1 MFANF
6 RNLQGIINKE
16 CKLIVSV
23 TDKIL
28 VIKLGALGDFMQAA
42 GPFGAIRQHH
52 SASEI
57 TLLTTEPYRD
67 FALDSP
73 WFNKIKIDSKPS
85 MLEIKGWL
93 RVKKW
98 LADNNFSRIYDL
110 QTSDR
115 TGFYFNLMRFSKRGL
130 NKPEWSGI
138 AGGCSHRH
146 KNINRD
152 LMHTI
157 ERQREQLFFA
167 GIKKPYKE
175 DFSWIKNSTSKFK
188 LEKKYIV
195 IAPGGSKHRKE
206 KRWPRENFQKIINYI
221 GQNKIQTVLI
231 GDTEEKRMLNE
242 LAMNNSNCISLAG
255 QTSLLDLYSL
265 YSKSLLAIGNDT
277 GPMHMAALSGCK
289 TIVIFSK
296 ASEPALCAQRG
307 RDVTIV
313 RKNNLLEITSDEI
326 IELFEF

>member
-1 MFANF
+1 MSV
-6 RNLQGIINKE
+6 IN
-16 CKLIVSV
+16 
-23 TDKIL
+23 KIL

-67 FALDSP
+67 FALNSP
-73 WFNKIKIDSKPS
+73 WFNKIKIDSRPS

-98 LADNNFSRIYDL
+98 LADNNFSRVYDL

-115 TGFYFNLMRFSKRGL
+115 TSFYFNLIRLSKREL
-130 NKPEWSGI
+130 NTPEWSGI
-138 AGGCSHRH
+138 ARGCSHPH
-146 KNINRD
+146 KNINRN

-175 DFSWIKNSTSKFK
+175 DFSWIKASNRKFE
-188 LEKKYIV
+188 LEEEFIV

-206 KRWPRENFQKIINYI
+206 KRWPSENFQKIINYI
-221 GQNKIQTVLI
+221 GENRIQTVLI
-231 GDTEEKRMLNE
+231 GSLEEEKLLNE
-242 LAMNNSNCISLAG
+242 LAMSTSNCISLAG

-265 YSKSLLAIGNDT
+265 FNKSLMAIGNDT
-277 GPMHMAALSGCK
+277 GPMHIAALSGCK
-289 TIVIFSK
+289 TVVIFSK
-296 ASEPALCAQRG
+296 ASDPALCAQRG
-307 RDVTIV
+307 QDVTIL
-313 RKNNLLEITSDEI
+313 RKNNISDITSSEI
-326 IELFEF
+326 IELFQF